1 MDWAQVM
8 LLWSGVQVYCLISS
22 FSLLAM
28 PREGSYAGI
37 LRRLEE
43 WQQAETM
50 EQEGDQYMISGLF
63 SRRMRIAF
71 SIMRA
76 RLSNSSSHAE
86 LAHDICYNLGC
97 KFRRSISPRPIEKWE
112 VALINTILP
121 ILQSEKDTPGHS
133 SKQIY
138 ISNLRAPLHTLQNYL
153 AEWSPRDC
161 RNLSPEALVAC
172 QEIDR
177 IWQEVSADSP
187 FRWFLAKVAGSRSTY
202 TKQLHHTPIAPVVAR
217 LREASD
223 AIDSCECLLEIAD
236 APGTNP

>member
-43 WQQAETM
+43 WQQAEKM
-50 EQEGDQYMISGLF
+50 EQEGDQY
-63 SRRMRIAF
+63 
-71 SIMRA
+71 
-76 RLSNSSSHAE
+76 LSNSSSHAE

-112 VALINTILP
+112 IALINTILP
-121 ILQSEKDTPGHS
+121 ILQSERDTSGHS

-177 IWQEVSADSP
+177 IW
-187 FRWFLAKVAGSRSTY
+187 
-202 TKQLHHTPIAPVVAR
+202 
-217 LREASD
+217 
-223 AIDSCECLLEIAD
+223 
-236 APGTNP
+236 

>member
-1 MDWAQVM
+1 LVWRASV
-8 LLWSGVQVYCLISS
+8 LLDQFL
-22 FSLLAM
+22 FAA
-28 PREGSYAGI
+28 SYATGRF
-37 LRRLEE
+37 LC
-43 WQQAETM
+43 WHSAKTGGVAAGGKM

-112 VALINTILP
+112 IALINTILP
-121 ILQSEKDTPGHS
+121 ILQSERDTSGHS

-161 RNLSPEALVAC
+161 GNLSPEALVAC
-172 QEIDR
+172 QE
-177 IWQEVSADSP
+177 
-187 FRWFLAKVAGSRSTY
+187 KG
-202 TKQLHHTPIAPVVAR
+202 
-217 LREASD
+217 
-223 AIDSCECLLEIAD
+223 
-236 APGTNP
+236 